1 MAYERDLAHAEA
13 RAIIDRAVAK
23 TRELKQAGAF
33 AVLDAGGNLICLSRM
48 GEAPASAAWVARAKA
63 YVSATQRAPSSTI
76 ATAWQQTPVLFA
88 AAQRMARDEIVAEPG
103 AMPITKEGRVVGALA
118 AGGIGPWTEIP
129 GVDPAL
135 LKALAPAG
143 RVAAPSLTGG
153 MQTNAEDV
161 IIAQAL
167 SIPYENQ
174 HPDVVRAVGLRIEE
188 RVDDLPHSLNTA
200 RRYADAVIEAGRER
214 GQRHF
219 AVVVLDEVGQ
229 IMQVDRLDGGTMM
242 SPDVAEA
249 KASTAL
255 NFLSPS
261 RGAVRLTPQV
271 QAGLRSF
278 VRTRLHFVG
287 GGVPIT
293 REGDVVGAI
302 GISHGG
308 GTESEH
314 ELACL
319 GIAKVEG
326 SPTNFDDPET
336 DSHSARLLGHS
347 EP

>member
-1 MAYERDLAHAEA
+1 MAYQRDLTHAEA

-23 TRELKQAGAF
+23 ARELKQAGAF
-33 AVLDAGGNLICLSRM
+33 AVLDAGGNVICVSRM
-48 GEAPASAAWVARAKA
+48 GEAPMSAAWEARAKA
-63 YVSATQRAPSSTI
+63 YVSATQGAPSALI
-76 ATAWQQTPVLFA
+76 AWRWHHVTALFA
-88 AAQRMARDEIVAEPG
+88 AAQRMARDAILPEPG
-103 AMPITKEGRVVGALA
+103 AMPITKDGRVVGAIA

-129 GVDPAL
+129 GVDAAL
-135 LKALAPAG
+135 LRAG
-143 RVAAPSLTGG
+143 RVKA
-153 MQTNAEDV
+153 NAEDL
-161 IIAQAL
+161 IIAHAL
-167 SIPYENQ
+167 QIPYERQ
-174 HPDVVRAVGLRIEE
+174 HPSAGAYHSHEWHFHYSEGPGDRPIEE
-188 RVDDLPHSLNTA
+188 RVDDLPHSLDTA

-214 GQRHF
+214 GQHHF

-278 VRTRLHFVG
+278 VGTRLHFVG
-287 GGVPIT
+287 GGVPIM
-293 REGDVVGAI
+293 REGYVVGAI

-314 ELACL
+314 ELACA

-326 SPTNFDDPET
+326 SPPDFGEPET
-336 DSHSARLLGHS
+336 GSHSAQQLRS
-347 EP
+347 

>member
-1 MAYERDLAHAEA
+1 MAYQRDLTHAEA

-23 TRELKQAGAF
+23 ARELKQAGAF
-33 AVLDAGGNLICLSRM
+33 AVLDAGGNVICISRM
-48 GEAPASAAWVARAKA
+48 GEAPMSATWEARAKA
-63 YVSATQRAPSSTI
+63 YVSATRRAPSASI
-76 ATAWQQTPVLFA
+76 APAWQQAPALFA
-88 AAQRMARDEIVAEPG
+88 AAQRMARDAILAEPG
-103 AMPITKEGRVVGALA
+103 AMPITKGGRVVGAVA

-129 GVDPAL
+129 GVESGL
-135 LKALAPAG
+135 LSA
-143 RVAAPSLTGG
+143 GG
-153 MQTNAEDV
+153 MRANAEDL
-161 IIAQAL
+161 IIAHAL
-167 SIPYENQ
+167 GIQYKSQ
-174 HPDVVRAVGLRIEE
+174 HSELEDAREVGPRIEE
-188 RVDDLPHSLNTA
+188 RIDDLPHSLDTA

-214 GQRHF
+214 GQHHF

-278 VRTRLHFVG
+278 VGTRLHFVG
-287 GGVPIT
+287 GGVPIV
-293 REGDVVGAI
+293 REGFVVGAI

-314 ELACL
+314 ELACA

-326 SPTNFDDPET
+326 SPPDFGEPQA
-336 DSHSARLLGHS
+336 DSHSAQQLRS
-347 EP
+347 

>member
-1 MAYERDLAHAEA
+1 MPPTPDLTLAEA
-13 RAIIDRAVAK
+13 RAIIDRAIAK
-23 TRELKQAGAF
+23 ARELKQAGAF
-33 AVLDAGGNLICLSRM
+33 AVLDAGGNVISLSRM
-48 GEAPASAAWVARAKA
+48 GEAPMSAAWVARAKA
-63 YVSATQRAPSSTI
+63 YVSATQRSPSSTI
-76 ATAWQQTPVLFA
+76 ATAWQQAPAQFA
-88 AAQRMARDEIVAEPG
+88 AAQRMARDEIVPEPG
-103 AMPITKEGRVVGALA
+103 AMPITKDGRVVGAVA
-118 AGGIGPWTEIP
+118 AGGIGAWTKIP
-129 GVDPAL
+129 GVDAAL
-135 LKALAPAG
+135 LRAG
-143 RVAAPSLTGG
+143 RVQA
-153 MQTNAEDV
+153 NAEDL

-167 SIPYENQ
+167 QIPYESQ
-174 HPDVVRAVGLRIEE
+174 HPDGERAVGPRIEE
-188 RVDDLPHSLNTA
+188 RVDDLPHSLDTA
-200 RRYADAVIEAGRER
+200 RRYADGVIEAGRER
-214 GQRHF
+214 GQHHF

-261 RGAVRLTPQV
+261 RGAVRLMPQV

-293 REGDVVGAI
+293 RDGDIVGAI

-326 SPTNFDDPET
+326 SPPPFGEPET
-336 DSHSARLLGHS
+336 DSHSARQLRS
-347 EP
+347 